1 MEGLTT
7 SAAAL
12 STYGLYFIVCV
23 LAFVAYKLF
32 VKMNTLEKEFRDY
45 MQRETEEAKKAHD
58 ELLGN
63 SAAALNASTQAL
75 NDSTET
81 LKKIAILME
90 RLK

>member
-1 MEGLTT
+1 MEGLTS

-32 VKMNTLEKEFRDY
+32 VKMNTLEREFREY
-45 MQRETEEAKKAHD
+45 MQRETEEAKRAHD

-81 LKKIAILME
+81 LKKIALLME
-90 RLK
+90 KLK